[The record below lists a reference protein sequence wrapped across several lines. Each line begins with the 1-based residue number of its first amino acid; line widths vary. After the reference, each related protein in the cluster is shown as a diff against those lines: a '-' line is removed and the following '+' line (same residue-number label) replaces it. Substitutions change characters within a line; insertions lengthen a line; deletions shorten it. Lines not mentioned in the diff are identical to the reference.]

1 MPRGKALDIEI
12 KNDLYEF
19 AYSYKLFD
27 KYPHVIDIMDFIKK
41 AIQQYFSDNKQQMES
56 VSSGLF
62 ISRDELQQ
70 IISEDVAFNMFEH
83 IRILKI
89 GFEEDDDEI
98 ENMHVLRLRNY
109 LSEKYKPEEDKPEED
124 KLKKYKSFERRY
136 KERLKEDRKNIKQ
149 KDSYG
154 VVIYCMHNLSDIYHD
169 YIFRFVYDEH
179 HYVDKEYSQILDFF
193 YGADKVANKNLR
205 AYCIWDIDE
214 TWLPDIINMY
224 SKCDNQSLHLIE
236 RLYHFIAAANIYG
249 SRSMEEDIC
258 FSNAFQ
264 PLSMFG
270 WGRTFKCV
278 VERYKTKV
286 LKYESYINIAS
297 FLFNALSY
305 GLRNTLYGVLNKLK
319 SLKTNETK
327 FNYLYDLYKQ
337 YDGNLK
343 YILIDTYNIYNDEKI
358 KIANDIIIQKDFM
371 EIYKCILFNAQ
382 LKIRVEKDL
391 NYSLRSSQFNKS
403 DNDYDEED
411 EEDVEDD
418 DDDYDDEDGKLED
431 DSYDNETIAF
441 DMNFSFKGRNPTL
454 YDFYES
460 MECLPDD
467 EDDGL
472 SFGDIHEQCLSF
484 GFNDYLYMTIEYEY
498 DDFYK

>member
-1 MPRGKALDIEI
+1 MDEVIIYAQRKGARRRDK
-12 KNDLYEF
+12 KNLYEF
-19 AYSYKLFD
+19 AYSGKLFD
-27 KYPHVIDIMDFIKK
+27 KYPYVINIMDCIKK
-41 AIQQYFSDNKQQMES
+41 TIQQYFSDHKQEMGS
-56 VSSGLF
+56 VLLGMD
-62 ISRDELQQ
+62 ISRDELLQ
-70 IISEDVAFNMFEH
+70 IISEDVAFNMYEH

-89 GFEEDDDEI
+89 AFEEYDDTLKD
-98 ENMHVLRLRNY
+98 MQVLRLRNY
-109 LSEKYKPEEDKPEED
+109 LSEKYKPEKYKPEED
-124 KLKKYKSFERRY
+124 KLEKYKSFERRY
-136 KERLKEDRKNIKQ
+136 KERLRNDKEKIRE
-149 KDSYG
+149 KDSCG
-154 VVIYCMHNLSDIYHD
+154 VVVYSMHNLSDIYQD
-169 YIFRFVYDEH
+169 YIFRFVHGKHD
-179 HYVDKEYSQILDFF
+179 YVDKEYSQILDFF
-193 YGADKVANKNLR
+193 YGADKMANKNLR

-249 SRSMEEDIC
+249 SRSVEEDIC
-258 FSNAFQ
+258 FFNIFQ

-297 FLFNALSY
+297 FLFNTLSY

-327 FNYLYDLYKQ
+327 FNYLYDLYEQ
-337 YDGNLK
+337 YDENLK
-343 YILIDTYNIYNDEKI
+343 YILIDTYNIYNDGKI

-391 NYSLRSSQFNKS
+391 NYYFMTWPSNTS
-403 DNDYDEED
+403 DNDDDEE
-411 EEDVEDD
+411 D
-418 DDDYDDEDGKLED
+418 DDDYDDEEDNELED

-460 MECLPDD
+460 MECLSDD

-472 SFGDIHEQCLSF
+472 SFGDIHERYVSF

>member
-89 GFEEDDDEI
+89 AFEEFDDAI
-98 ENMHVLRLRNY
+98 EDMHVLRLKDY
-109 LSEKYKPEEDKPEED
+109 LSEKYLDK
-124 KLKKYKSFERRY
+124 SVERRY
-136 KERLKEDRKNIKQ
+136 KDRLKRDRKKIEQ

-154 VVIYCMHNLSDIYHD
+154 VVVYSMHNLSDIYHD
-169 YIFRFVYDEH
+169 YIFRFVRSKYY
-179 HYVDKEYSQILDFF
+179 YVDEKYSQILDFF

-214 TWLPDIINMY
+214 SWLHDIMDMY
-224 SKCDNQSLHLIE
+224 NQCDDQSLHLIE

-278 VERYKTKV
+278 VERYKTKI
-286 LKYESYINIAS
+286 LKHESYISIAS
-297 FLFNALSY
+297 FLFNVLSY
-305 GLRNTLYGVLNKLK
+305 GLRNTLYGVLSKLK
-319 SLKTNETK
+319 SLKTNEMK
-327 FNYLYDLYKQ
+327 LGYLYDLYEQ
-337 YDGNLK
+337 YDENLN

-358 KIANDIIIQKDFM
+358 KISNNAFANENFM
-371 EIYKCILFNAQ
+371 EIYKCVLFNAQ
-382 LKIRVEKDL
+382 LKISMEKDL
-391 NYSLRSSQFNKS
+391 NYSLRVCPFNTS
-403 DNDYDEED
+403 DNDD
-411 EEDVEDD
+411 
-418 DDDYDDEDGKLED
+418 DDEDNKLED
-431 DSYDNETIAF
+431 DSYDNETISF
-441 DMNFSFKGRNPTL
+441 DMNFSFKGSNPTL
-454 YDFYES
+454 HDFYES

-467 EDDGL
+467 EDDWL
-472 SFGDIHEQCLSF
+472 SFGDIHDQYVSF